1 MFSKINKVFWWR
13 SIFFFFF
20 HSNKQFK
27 EWSWASL
34 RQKQILIFDS
44 FIDSARRV
52 RVRAEGERR
61 SDLHH
66 HRRARPS
73 RVDGLAPRS
82 SSAVRATERRW
93 AQARS
98 GCREV
103 VRVDGRRTKSDPS
116 KRRKVVRGLS
126 TSSWSFRQKMKILW
140 SIKTCLFQMNITIAN
155 KF

>member
-1 MFSKINKVFWWR
+1 M
-13 SIFFFFF
+13 
-20 HSNKQFK
+20 
-27 EWSWASL
+27 

-44 FIDSARRV
+44 FTDSARRV

-82 SSAVRATERRW
+82 SSTVRATERRR

-126 TSSWSFRQKMKILW
+126 TSSRSFRQKMKIL
-140 SIKTCLFQMNITIAN
+140 
-155 KF
+155 